1 MSTLWH
7 GRFAGGPS
15 DELMAFTVSLP
26 FDQRL
31 ALLCT
36 STAIAAACIGENP

>member
-7 GRFAGGPS
+7 GRFEGGPAE
-15 DELMAFTVSLP
+15 ELMAFTVSLP

-31 ALLCT
+31 ALIERVKDGFAGV
-36 STAIAAACIGENP
+36 SV